1 LNDVPNPDA
10 RRVDLKE
17 KIMKLS
23 ARNQLKGNVIEV
35 HKGTTTAHVVVDLG
49 HGMTLTST
57 ITNEAVDEL
66 GLKVGDSASAVIKAS
81 NVMIGK

>member
-1 LNDVPNPDA
+1 VA
-10 RRVDLKE
+10 GLKE

-23 ARNQLKGNVIEV
+23 ARNQLKGNVTEV

-57 ITNEAVDEL
+57 ITNEAVEEL
-66 GLKVGDSASAVIKAS
+66 GRKVGDSASAVIKA
-81 NVMIGK
+81 

>member
-1 LNDVPNPDA
+1 VTNGGI
-10 RRVDLKE
+10 E
-17 KIMKLS
+17 GEIMKLS
-23 ARNQLKGNVIEV
+23 ARNQLKGNVIDV

-66 GLKVGDSASAVIKAS
+66 GLKVGDSATAVIKAS